1 MLKKN
6 IEIVMDP
13 QEELNQ
19 IQYKKE
25 KERKNNLSKSSNVDF
40 GSRFVVLNKESE
52 VVSALVER
60 IITNIEGE
68 NKRNQNKLI
77 PTMVVME
84 LI

>member
-1 MLKKN
+1 M
-6 IEIVMDP
+6 
-13 QEELNQ
+13 
-19 IQYKKE
+19 
-25 KERKNNLSKSSNVDF
+25 
-40 GSRFVVLNKESE
+40 VLNKESE

>member
-1 MLKKN
+1 MGTRKDKNML
-6 IEIVMDP
+6 
-13 QEELNQ
+13 
-19 IQYKKE
+19 
-25 KERKNNLSKSSNVDF
+25 ERKNNLSKSSNVDF